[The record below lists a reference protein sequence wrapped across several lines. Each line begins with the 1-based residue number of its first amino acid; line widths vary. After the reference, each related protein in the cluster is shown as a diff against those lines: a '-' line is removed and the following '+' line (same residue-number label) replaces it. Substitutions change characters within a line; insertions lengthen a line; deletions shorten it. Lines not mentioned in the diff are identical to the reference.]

1 MDGLARTVGNGISG
15 LVSTA
20 FDAIGGTI
28 RALFSMAQG
37 ALPGGVLFLVG
48 FVIVVGLL
56 WVWAKR

>member
-1 MDGLARTVGNGISG
+1 
-15 LVSTA
+15 
-20 FDAIGGTI
+20 
-28 RALFSMAQG
+28 MAQG

>member
-1 MDGLARTVGNGISG
+1 MDGLGRTVGNGISD

-28 RALFSMAQG
+28 RALFGMAQG
-37 ALPGGVLFLVG
+37 ALPGGILFVVG

-56 WVWAKR
+56 WVWARR